1 MIEAISMIINKKRHR
16 WRQRIS
22 YHCEMATAAELLALA
37 RRSAGLTQRTLAR
50 RAGTSQSMIARIE
63 RGDSSPSWKTL
74 ERLLS
79 RAGFELDSRLV
90 PKRPGVTHM
99 MGDVT
104 RILGLTPEERLTELR
119 NAARFFAAAKL

>member
-1 MIEAISMIINKKRHR
+1 
-16 WRQRIS
+16 
-22 YHCEMATAAELLALA
+22 
-37 RRSAGLTQRTLAR
+37 
-50 RAGTSQSMIARIE
+50 MIARIE

-90 PKRPGVTHM
+90 PKRAGVTHM

-104 RILGLTPEERLTELR
+104 RILDQSRWLL
-119 NAARFFAAAKL
+119 AKTWRV